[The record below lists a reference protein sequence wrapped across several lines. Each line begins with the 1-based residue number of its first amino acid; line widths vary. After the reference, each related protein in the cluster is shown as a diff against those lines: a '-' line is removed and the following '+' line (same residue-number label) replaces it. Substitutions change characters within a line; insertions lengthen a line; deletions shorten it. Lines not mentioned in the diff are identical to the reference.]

1 MIRLRPVRMLL
12 DVNILISDVLSRA
25 AGKNGTTSQKLVDA
39 MLSGVLGGH
48 EVQLVISIAMLDTFR
63 DVLLRLGS
71 KQEAVEAAAAA
82 LLDLTRNGPDG
93 LDPYLL
99 LDSSDVPFQLS
110 DKEDA
115 AVIATAF
122 AGRADILVTDNLS
135 DFESKDCKTFST
147 SKARHSDGRLRQLSV
162 QFHRAPSGHK
172 LVVVHPLDLLTRAT
186 KGQSILFADFSS

>member
-1 MIRLRPVRMLL
+1 MIRLRPVRILL

-39 MLSGVLGGH
+39 MLSGVLGGQA
-48 EVQLVISIAMLDTFR
+48 VQLVISIAMLDTFR
-63 DVLLRLGS
+63 DVLLRLGG
-71 KQEAVEAAAAA
+71 KQDAVEAAAAA